1 MAETVFEKDVAGS
14 VPLPM
19 CVVDES
25 GKIVSCNAHMNEV
38 FLYDGLVGS
47 DFFQLTG
54 VKIAGL
60 TETAESSDYKT
71 IERNGKSFRLF
82 ASMNMSEQNNNI
94 FVFFDDVTSYE
105 DVRKN
110 YEEGRLCCCIVRID
124 NYDEL
129 MASTLP
135 DMRMDISSQ
144 LDTMVSNIEYL
155 IKTGEE
161 ESVCANATSDSFLSI
176 SDSVKEI
183 IQRSEGMNISV
194 SNLAMAN
201 DEIVNSIQTISAI
214 TEEVTAHASNTYDSS
229 EQNKEI
235 VEHINTLVTGL
246 NADAEELK
254 SYI

>member
-1 MAETVFEKDVAGS
+1 MAETVFEKDMAGS

-110 YEEGRLCCCIVRID
+110 
-124 NYDEL
+124 
-129 MASTLP
+129 
-135 DMRMDISSQ
+135 
-144 LDTMVSNIEYL
+144 
-155 IKTGEE
+155 
-161 ESVCANATSDSFLSI
+161 
-176 SDSVKEI
+176 
-183 IQRSEGMNISV
+183 
-194 SNLAMAN
+194 
-201 DEIVNSIQTISAI
+201 
-214 TEEVTAHASNTYDSS
+214 
-229 EQNKEI
+229 
-235 VEHINTLVTGL
+235 
-246 NADAEELK
+246 
-254 SYI
+254 